1 MKSLEN
7 KWLMLRSGVRLTE
20 HIDPVIRALDIFF
33 EAAGHKSYVTS
44 GLRTPADQLRIIQ
57 NALVN
62 HRLGDE
68 YESAFQNI
76 GKKMQHEGKEIYVW
90 QLGWSKLLNLGFIV
104 NPPYDAEVLMD
115 YVRPGDTENRKGRM
129 IYQSPHTRGMAFDI
143 GGGPDGLNNELAVI
157 KSAMGKIKALR
168 GYLLERNNNCLH
180 VDVRASDVSYLK

>member
-1 MKSLEN
+1 MGASQN
-7 KWLMLRSGVRLTE
+7 KWLLARPGVVLTE
-20 HIDPVIRALDIFF
+20 HIEPVIVALDVYF

-68 YESAFQNI
+68 YESAFQDI
-76 GKKMQHEGKEIYVW
+76 GKKMQFEGKEVYVW
-90 QLGWSKLLNLGFIV
+90 QPGWSKLLNLGFIV
-104 NPPYDAEVLMD
+104 NPPYDAEVLFD
-115 YVRPGDTENRKGRM
+115 YVRPGSTENKKGKM

-143 GGGPDGLNNELAVI
+143 GGGPDGLDNELNII
-157 KSAMGKIKALR
+157 KLAMGKIKALR

-180 VDVRASDVSYLK
+180 VDVRANDVSYLK

>member
-20 HIDPVIRALDIFF
+20 HIDPVIHALDIFF
-33 EAAGHKSYVTS
+33 EAAGIKSYVTS

-68 YESAFQNI
+68 YESAFGDI
-76 GKKMQHEGKEIYVW
+76 GKKMRYEGKEIYLW

-104 NPPYDAEVLMD
+104 NPPYDAEVLFD
-115 YVRPGDTENRKGRM
+115 YVRPGSTENRKGKI
-129 IYQSPHTRGMAFDI
+129 IYQSPHTRGVAFDI
-143 GGGPDGLNNELAVI
+143 GGGPNGLNDELRVI
-157 KSAMGKIKALR
+157 KSAEGKIKALR

-180 VDVRASDVSYLK
+180 VDVRPVDVSYLK